1 MKSLNYLLELQPDI
15 TCEGFKVRRGMTDV
29 QKKKLFKQT
38 QLSPLYNVQIRKRNS
53 ASFG

>member
-29 QKKKLFKQT
+29 QKKKNIQT
-38 QLSPLYNVQIRKRNS
+38 NTVVTSVQCAN
-53 ASFG
+53 

>member
-29 QKKKLFKQT
+29 QKKKIIQT
-38 QLSPLYNVQIRKRNS
+38 NTVVTS
-53 ASFG
+53 AQCAN